1 MRIVWLVLRALPNR
15 KLSSYHNITA
25 ADVGAGRSISLR
37 RRFSGRQ
44 LPLSVD
50 VTKAVL
56 LLLYHYIQA
65 DVGN

>member
-15 KLSSYHNITA
+15 KLSSHHNITA
-25 ADVGAGRSISLR
+25 AVDAGHSISLR

-56 LLLYHYIQA
+56 LLLYYYIQA